1 MVKHATVSERP
12 LSRPRIGTGRNLPRA
27 HMQRQSVGL
36 SHWKVADVGN
46 ILALAITSKSPLY
59 PQPRPTRCSI
69 GARKQSAAA
78 GGLPFFWLSTAIS
91 CSRLVHSI
99 HVMIIGNSL
108 GSARARKRSYLHH
121 RGCAPCLAV
130 PSRLF
135 WRAGRGRGQAGVC
148 EEHA

>member
-1 MVKHATVSERP
+1 
-12 LSRPRIGTGRNLPRA
+12 
-27 HMQRQSVGL
+27 MQRQSVGL
-36 SHWKVADVGN
+36 SHWKVADVDN

-108 GSARARKRSYLHH
+108 GSARARKRSYMHH
-121 RGCAPCLAV
+121 RGCAPVSPFLRDFFGELAAV
-130 PSRLF
+130 DEAKREFMRSD
-135 WRAGRGRGQAGVC
+135 A
-148 EEHA
+148 